1 MIRTSVL
8 EGDVRDVIGM
18 NTFAHEFAFRACVLK
33 LLLATV
39 QRLDALLGERA
50 ESTRERNHTDNDS
63 NMEV

>member
-8 EGDVRDVIGM
+8 EGDVRDVISM
-18 NTFAHEFAFRACVLK
+18 STFAHEFAFRACVLK

-50 ESTRERNHTDNDS
+50 ESARERHREESDID
-63 NMEV
+63 V